1 MCDKYLGGGGGGVQ
15 LELSEPLTKTQIS
28 TPLGLEKL
36 FALGFTRSTL
46 ASNINRDSRIEIPQG
61 WVHMIKQHNSLSVPQ
76 WTCEGTGCSQNSEDR
91 NPPIINKHT
100 EGRNPSI
107 TNSHGAAY
115 NKTQG
120 VDIIA

>member
-1 MCDKYLGGGGGGVQ
+1 MHWLFNAFLMPHCGDLNKCTHPTIGHNWGIFFNKDKCVTNTLGGGGRVQ
-15 LELSEPLTKTQIS
+15 LELGEPLTKTQIG

-76 WTCEGTGCSQNSEDR
+76 
-91 NPPIINKHT
+91 
-100 EGRNPSI
+100 
-107 TNSHGAAY
+107 
-115 NKTQG
+115 
-120 VDIIA
+120 